1 MHLSHLLSVIG
12 QIELSG
18 TWPATAKAGLGIIG
32 LLCIASLVFS
42 VVLQSRKL
50 FGRRPPIEDELER
63 LEKKLH
69 AQVLESYGR
78 AYKRAEEAHALA
90 EALRADMD
98 QKFDKLHED
107 RQRVQENINHAFRN
121 IERGLG
127 RLEGHP

>member
-1 MHLSHLLSVIG
+1 MFPLIA

-18 TWPATAKAGLGIIG
+18 TWPATIKAGVGIMG

-42 VVLQSRKL
+42 VVLQARKL

-69 AQVLESYGR
+69 AQVIDSFGR
-78 AYKRAEEAHALA
+78 AYKRADEARALA
-90 EALRADMD
+90 EALRAEMD
-98 QKFDKLHED
+98 LKFEKLHED

-127 RLEGHP
+127 RLEGHS